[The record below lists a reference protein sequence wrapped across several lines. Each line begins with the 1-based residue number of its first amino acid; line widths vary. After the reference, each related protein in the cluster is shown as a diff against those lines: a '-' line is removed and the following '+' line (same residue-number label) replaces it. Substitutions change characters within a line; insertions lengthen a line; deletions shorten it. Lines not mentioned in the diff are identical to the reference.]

1 MNGTRRLYLP
11 MFGIALI
18 LSIVA
23 ASAWFSGGKTFIDG
37 LILGGAIVLVWILF
51 IIVRRRRA

>member
-23 ASAWFSGGKTFIDG
+23 VSAWFSGGKTFVDG
-37 LILGGAIVLVWILF
+37 LILGGAIVLVWVLVIV
-51 IIVRRRRA
+51 VRRKRA